1 MSSIKREILDILNL
15 TDKRREGTRI
25 EGAGEVCELY
35 SLDNA
40 NREREYGV

>member
-1 MSSIKREILDILNL
+1 MSSIKGEILVILNL
-15 TDKRREGTRI
+15 TDKRSEGTRI

-35 SLDNA
+35 SMDNT